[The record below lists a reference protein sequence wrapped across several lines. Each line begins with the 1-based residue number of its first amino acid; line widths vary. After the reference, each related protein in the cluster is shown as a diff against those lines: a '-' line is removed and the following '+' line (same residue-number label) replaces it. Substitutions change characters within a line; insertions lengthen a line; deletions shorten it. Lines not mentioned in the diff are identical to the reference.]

1 MKVAS
6 KLVNMDFSVSRIER
20 KGEYLIIHSDPEKSS
35 IPAKVRMD
43 SEDLWS
49 IIKAAISWPV
59 IGYVL
64 AFPFLYR
71 NAKKA
76 DRKVGNQ

>member
-6 KLVNMDFSVSRIER
+6 KLVNMDFSINRIER

-43 SEDLWS
+43 AEDLWS
-49 IIKAAISWPV
+49 ILKAGITWPV
-59 IGYVL
+59 IGYL
-64 AFPFLYR
+64 FAFPGLYR
-71 NAKKA
+71 KAKKA
-76 DRKVGNQ
+76 GRKVD

>member
-6 KLVNMDFSVSRIER
+6 KLVNMDFSIARIER

-43 SEDLWS
+43 AVDLWS
-49 IIKAAISWPV
+49 FVKAAFNWPV
-59 IGYVL
+59 ISYL
-64 AFPFLYR
+64 LSFPFLYR

-76 DRKVGNQ
+76 APKEE

>member
-6 KLVNMDFSVSRIER
+6 KLVNMDFAIARIER

-43 SEDLWS
+43 ADDIRAFL
-49 IIKAAISWPV
+49 KAALTWQV
-59 IGYVL
+59 IGYVF
-64 AFPFLYR
+64 AFPFFSR
-71 NAKKA
+71 NPKKTEAKV
-76 DRKVGNQ
+76 D